1 MRRLE
6 VLSHLADLKLKHLLE
21 IRRLTDE
28 QQVKGP
34 APAEIGHDDGVD
46 GHGREEL
53 PPGSVEFLPRGESR
67 LVLTL
72 RVFLASLYKPVCSYR
87 HRVHQS

>member
-1 MRRLE
+1 MSL
-6 VLSHLADLKLKHLLE
+6 VSHLADLKLKHLLE

-34 APAEIGHDDGVD
+34 APAEVGHDDGVD

-53 PPGSVEFLPRGESR
+53 PSRECEISAERRESSGPY
-67 LVLTL
+67 
-72 RVFLASLYKPVCSYR
+72 AAVCF
-87 HRVHQS
+87 